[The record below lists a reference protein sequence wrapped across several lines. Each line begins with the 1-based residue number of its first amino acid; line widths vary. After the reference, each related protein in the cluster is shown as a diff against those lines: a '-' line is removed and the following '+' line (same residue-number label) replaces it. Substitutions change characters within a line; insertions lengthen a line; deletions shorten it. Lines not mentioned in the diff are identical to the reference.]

1 MPENWYPETTS
12 DPADRRG
19 PKSAGRNAAS
29 ELLRGCNLDEEEPP
43 LEGLYSLL
51 LFSVGD
57 TGCDLRPPC
66 ELDRPDKA
74 LPPTLSM
81 LRKGAGAGPP
91 AGTESSTSSMLRTG
105 FWLGGGEAWRLEV
118 PGSSSM
124 SSMLRMGDREVV
136 VYGEGARAACLFS
149 KSARTSC
156 RSISSI
162 ASMLMGR
169 CGFAIVREPYAFAC
183 CVERCT
189 RKDARDGSRLG
200 CLAAL

>member
-1 MPENWYPETTS
+1 MPENWYPDTTS
-12 DPADRRG
+12 DPTDRRG
-19 PKSAGRNAAS
+19 PKSAGRKAAS

-43 LEGLYSLL
+43 LDGLYSMLL
-51 LFSVGD
+51 LNVGD

-66 ELDRPDKA
+66 ELDRADKGPPG
-74 LPPTLSM
+74 PPTSSM

-91 AGTESSTSSMLRTG
+91 GDTESSTSSMLRTG
-105 FWLGGGEAWRLEV
+105 AWLGGGEAWRLDV

-124 SSMLRMGDREVV
+124 SSMLRMGDRDAV
-136 VYGEGARAACLFS
+136 VYGEGARAACLLS

-169 CGFAIVREPYAFAC
+169 CGFAMMRKNRTLLGVVRGRQWQ
-183 CVERCT
+183 RCK
-189 RKDARDGSRLG
+189 RWFGDRNA
-200 CLAAL
+200 